1 MARQTEYIDGLFI
14 PLTVG
19 DGVRSD
25 AIVGVI
31 PADNLPAEQ
40 PPQPVQQYV
49 LPDDLQ
55 HLEREVAFDPRTVT
69 TSVWRLGSDAPS
81 ITLANT
87 YRFLFNALAAN
98 TAVPN
103 EISLGTGVTA
113 AAPSGALRLDPARFV
128 PTNANDRFT
137 ITQPNATSQF
147 VLSCEFRFSPRLT
160 TTRPFLQIKDNG
172 SSTYHT
178 IIGIG
183 SSGIEYARVDPMT
196 LTTLAGNRA
205 LAVAGWYRY
214 IVHFRDIPNT
224 NPATQTLLP
233 NLLEISE
240 VLYDIDNAGTGV
252 PQLLQNQDI
261 LLGYAG
267 ATELDYTSIRLGG
280 QQFEI
285 HEVSGWQY
293 DSDAVNPIT
302 RGNLVDWAE
311 HHWDEPLGGR
321 VRAPGTVDIARIR
334 FLEELEAPRLF
345 VGTAEVTADGLLNAV
360 QRAKLQGD
368 ILTAISVSSSNLSI
382 NRIEANGNITT
393 DTIALATLVPDDSI
407 GTDELSDA
415 TVARLL
421 PPGGTDGQI
430 LARNADGD
438 GEWIDSPSGGSS
450 NREELLN
457 WEPTAAFPVEVPTG
471 TSGVYGFK
479 TLPVNASFRA
489 LTADDDNKLMVFEL
503 YGDDLDSTDLAQDPV
518 YREISSR
525 LVIFASEWR
534 NASVIPETATTA
546 TAGKKMWFLPI
557 LYQRKDGW
565 RRGYLGKG
573 ASGRPGGIWQATGTE
588 IANVTPRITGLKV
601 WLASA
606 GGTSGGVG
614 GQQDGQQVDS
624 ENNVRP
630 GTLGVEEFADRD
642 RAIIDPHFDLYA
654 QSTLGVLEAAVG
666 SRHTGPTI
674 ANDVR
679 HSAAI
684 VSSLLSASLPTIYDR
699 SVNSPAPTTNTAF
712 MKGMSFPED
721 PDRTGAIDRREG
733 FAIRNLT
740 PMDEDVQWVGAV
752 TFKPANL
759 DADRVI
765 ASFGRFGVNYQVD
778 IILTSDG
785 NIHVRGNNGVRVA
798 NAFIGN
804 LGVSAGS
811 WNVLSFLL
819 TGQSSA
825 GSINVVVSCNGQL
838 ANGTTIGSPDLA
850 STQSLAFGNGL
861 ARQTLNDTFRGAMY
875 DAWVVSATGQTH
887 TILTGISS
895 SPIGVRSET
904 ANTDSARDAPYGTAF
919 GSLVGRAGMGEY
931 VYQAR
936 LLPDLN
942 AAQSFLIDATDG
954 ATVMFTP
961 PINLDRTESVRF
973 DFSPNG
979 SAWYPVEVRADLIP
993 RKTLADQFTVV
1004 TGTQARFVWQQDGLQ
1019 SIILG
1024 EPYSSSFNQF
1034 QMSFVVDAGTAS
1046 ASRFNIW
1053 QNQPTAISI
1062 RPNTNIQIRNFRVR
1076 PSAI

>member
-1 MARQTEYIDGLFI
+1 MAETEYI
-14 PLTVG
+14 VG
-19 DGVRSD
+19 IYERGSRGSGVN
-25 AIVGVI
+25 ANALIGVV
-31 PADNLPAEQ
+31 PGDNLPPQ
-40 PPQPVQQYV
+40 QPVQQYV
-49 LPDDLQ
+49 LPDGLQ
-55 HLEREVAFDPRTVT
+55 HLERETAFDPRTVT
-69 TSVWRLGSDAPS
+69 TSVWRLGSDANS

-103 EISLGTGVTA
+103 EITLGTGVTA
-113 AAPSGALRLDPARFV
+113 AAPAHALRLDPARFV
-128 PTNANDRFT
+128 PSNVPDRFT

-147 VLSCEFRFSPRLT
+147 VFSCEFRFSPRLT
-160 TTRPFLQIKDNG
+160 TTLPFLEIKDNG
-172 SSTYHT
+172 SNDYHT

-183 SSGIEYARVDPMT
+183 VNGIEYARVDPMT
-196 LTTLAGNRA
+196 LTTLAGNTA

-280 QQFEI
+280 AQRFEI
-285 HEVSGWQY
+285 RKISGWQY
-293 DSDAVNPIT
+293 DSSAVNPIT

-311 HHWDEPLGGR
+311 HHWEDPLGGR

-345 VGTAEVTADGLLNAV
+345 VGTTEVTADGLLTAV
-360 QRAKLQGD
+360 QRGKIQGSV
-368 ILTAISVSSSNLSI
+368 LTAISVSGPNLSV
-382 NRIEANGNITT
+382 NRIAANGNITT
-393 DTIALATLVPDDSI
+393 DTIALSSLVADDSI
-407 GTDELSDA
+407 GVDELSDA

-421 PPGGTDGQI
+421 PTGGTDGQI
-430 LARNADGD
+430 PSRNADGD
-438 GEWIDSPSGGSS
+438 VVWIDSPSAGSLTQ
-450 NREELLN
+450 EELVN
-457 WEPTAAFPVEVPTG
+457 WEPTTTFPVGRNP
-471 TSGVYGFK
+471 SGGAPRFGEF
-479 TLPVNASFRA
+479 PVGSAFARA
-489 LTADDDNKLMVFEL
+489 LTSADDGKLMTFKL
-503 YGDDLDSTDLAQDPV
+503 YSDALTNPDAPI
-518 YREISSR
+518 REVATYVTIP
-525 LVIFASEWR
+525 ASEWR
-534 NASVIPETATTA
+534 NATSVADNTEMSAVGKEVWYLPAVRQRTAPHTIS
-546 TAGKKMWFLPI
+546 GFI
-557 LYQRKDGW
+557 
-565 RRGYLGKG
+565 GKG
-573 ASGRPGGIWQATGTE
+573 ANGRVGGIWPSSGNLDSART
-588 IANVTPRITGLKV
+588 VRVTGLQV
-601 WLASA
+601 WLSSVGAS
-606 GGTSGGVG
+606 TSGDVG
-614 GQQDGQQVDS
+614 GQEDGQQVDS
-624 ENNVRP
+624 ENNVRE

-642 RAIIDPHFDLYA
+642 RAIIDPQFDLYA

-666 SRHTGPTI
+666 SRHTGLTI
-674 ANDVR
+674 GNDVR

-684 VSSLLSASLPTIYDR
+684 VANLLSASLPTIYDR

-712 MKGMSFPED
+712 EKGISFPED
-721 PDRTGAIDRREG
+721 PDRTTAVDRREG

-740 PMDEDVQWVGAV
+740 PMDEDVQWIGAV

-759 DADRVI
+759 SADRVI

-778 IILTSDG
+778 IILTDDG

-804 LGVSAGS
+804 LNIAAGS

-819 TGQSSA
+819 TGQSVA

-861 ARQTLNDTFRGAMY
+861 ARQTLNDTFRGSMY